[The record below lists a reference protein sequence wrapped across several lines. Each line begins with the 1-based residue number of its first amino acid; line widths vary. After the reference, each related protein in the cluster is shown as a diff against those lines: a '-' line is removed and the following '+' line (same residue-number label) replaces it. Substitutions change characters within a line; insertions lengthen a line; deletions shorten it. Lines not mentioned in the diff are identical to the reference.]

1 MVGRC
6 EMKLQD
12 LKKKTFGTH
21 FFECELELSRV
32 QEQLKQDLGVVFG
45 VSDRLILD
53 LTQSLVVQIIRCK
66 TEEEDYVLYKLLQS
80 LNKQTLLFVNS
91 VRGNEGK

>member
-1 MVGRC
+1 MVGMC

-12 LKKKTFGTH
+12 ETH
-21 FFECELELSRV
+21 FFEYELKLSRV

-53 LTQSLVVQIIRCK
+53 LTLSLVVRIIHCK
-66 TEEEDYVLYKLLQS
+66 TQDEDYNLYRKVV
-80 LNKQTLLFVNS
+80 NKPAILFFSS